1 MYYLFQMK
9 RQVVNLNKVITGCQP
24 VQTEKSHTQLAH
36 ATDGAPT
43 FKQKPNQC
51 GAIYFVCENATH
63 RTWTTQRD

>member
-51 GAIYFVCENATH
+51 GAIY
-63 RTWTTQRD
+63 RW

>member
-36 ATDGAPT
+36 ATDGAQT
-43 FKQKPNQC
+43 SNKNQISV
-51 GAIYFVCENATH
+51 GLYIVCENATH